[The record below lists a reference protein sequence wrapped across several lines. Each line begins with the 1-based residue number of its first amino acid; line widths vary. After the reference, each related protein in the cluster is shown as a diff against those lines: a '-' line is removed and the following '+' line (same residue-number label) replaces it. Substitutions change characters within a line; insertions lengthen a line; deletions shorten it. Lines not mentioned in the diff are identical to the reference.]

1 MRKFVEGKRK
11 TIVTQNATYGSRQ
24 IMLVILY
31 RLQCS
36 SSGAAVVKSLTDH
49 TNKSTQEKHFYQI
62 ILNNGSENDFPVIRP
77 CVIINSK
84 MIQENA

>member
-1 MRKFVEGKRK
+1 
-11 TIVTQNATYGSRQ
+11 
-24 IMLVILY
+24 MLVILY
-31 RLQCS
+31 RRQCA

-77 CVIINSK
+77 CDNQLKNDPRKCVSFIAS
-84 MIQENA
+84 QAL